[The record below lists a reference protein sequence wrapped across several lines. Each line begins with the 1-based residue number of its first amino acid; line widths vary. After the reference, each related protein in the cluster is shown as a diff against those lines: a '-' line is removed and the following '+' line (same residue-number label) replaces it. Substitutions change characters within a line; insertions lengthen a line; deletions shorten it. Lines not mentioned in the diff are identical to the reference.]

1 VPIPNFCVTGVVRSA
16 VLTTEEVAGVTA
28 LLASVVLVSWRSWR
42 SRDNTWYLFRL
53 LTQPR
58 RLAEF
63 VGFAWRR
70 RHASSIAGPVDYKLA
85 MIEALRE
92 VGGLLA
98 FGMTLVTFLNGANP
112 LLGLISLA
120 VTAWLWRLRIL
131 PWN

>member
-1 VPIPNFCVTGVVRSA
+1 
-16 VLTTEEVAGVTA
+16 
-28 LLASVVLVSWRSWR
+28 
-42 SRDNTWYLFRL
+42 
-53 LTQPR
+53 
-58 RLAEF
+58 
-63 VGFAWRR
+63 
-70 RHASSIAGPVDYKLA
+70 